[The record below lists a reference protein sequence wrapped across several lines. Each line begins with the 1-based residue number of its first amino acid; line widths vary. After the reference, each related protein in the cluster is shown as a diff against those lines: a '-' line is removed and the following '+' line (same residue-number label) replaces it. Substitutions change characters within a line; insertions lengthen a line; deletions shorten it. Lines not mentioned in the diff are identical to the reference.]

1 MKLLLKRIAKKQT
14 YTIGKLYIDNVY
26 FCDTIEDK
34 DRGLK
39 SNMPLSEIKQKKV
52 YGQTAIPIGTYNIS
66 MNVVSPKYSQRSFYK
81 TNCNGGRVP
90 RLLNVPGFDGVLI
103 HIGNTA
109 QDSYG
114 CILVGKN
121 SQIGKVLDST
131 NTFKALYGK
140 LKTANDKG
148 ESINITIE

>member
-66 MNVVSPKYSQRSFYK
+66 MNVVSPKY
-81 TNCNGGRVP
+81 
-90 RLLNVPGFDGVLI
+90 
-103 HIGNTA
+103 
-109 QDSYG
+109 
-114 CILVGKN
+114 N
-121 SQIGKVLDST
+121 SIK
-131 NTFKALYGK
+131 
-140 LKTANDKG
+140 
-148 ESINITIE
+148 